1 MKKGWRIVIII
12 VLVALL
18 LGAVSVGVGMMT
30 GADSVRI
37 FSILNDRYNISM
49 YYNYTQEVIELLTEE
64 LA

>member
-37 FSILNDRYNISM
+37 FSILDDRYNITM
-49 YYNYTQEVIELLTEE
+49 YYNYAQEVIELLATE

>member
-37 FSILNDRYNISM
+37 FSLLNDRYNISGW
-49 YYNYTQEVIELLTEE
+49 YSYGQEVIQIIMTE

>member
-37 FSILNDRYNISM
+37 FNILDDRYNITM
-49 YYNYTQEVIELLTEE
+49 YYNYTQEVIALLLEE
-64 LA
+64 TA

>member
-37 FSILNDRYNISM
+37 FNILDDRYDITM
-49 YYNYTQEVIELLTEE
+49 YYNYSQEVIDLLLEE
-64 LA
+64 PA

>member
-37 FSILNDRYNISM
+37 FLILDDRYNITM
-49 YYNYTQEVIELLTEE
+49 YYNYAQQVIELLTEE